1 MMLLLFFLML
11 LALGFNW
18 FGYRTLSLAFVTLCL
33 LVAIKE
39 FLWEIHSRDY
49 GYSMPWLQL

>member
-1 MMLLLFFLML
+1 MMLLLFFLMM

-18 FGYRTLSLAFVTLCL
+18 FGYRTLSLAFVTSCL
-33 LVAIKE
+33 VVAIKE
-39 FLWEIHSRDY
+39 FLWEIHSADY